1 MLRYRSKRIVPVFV
15 TAKEVGPG
23 CMALFTKLAVQPCH
37 QPANVRTLTGSA
49 VVVREIP
56 LRAFPPVPAVTAKGK
71 TLAPFIMPRLPTF
84 LLAVGKQIDK
94 ANHGNRMD
102 NICYRWRPVLVFSVG
117 SVFQGISLEC
127 LSTSS
132 SLVAHYFLLKARYPQ
147 ADSAYTV

>member
-71 TLAPFIMPRLPTF
+71 TLAPSIMPRLPSF
-84 LLAVGKQIDK
+84 L
-94 ANHGNRMD
+94 
-102 NICYRWRPVLVFSVG
+102 P
-117 SVFQGISLEC
+117 
-127 LSTSS
+127 SS
-132 SLVAHYFLLKARYPQ
+132 SGE
-147 ADSAYTV
+147 ADRQG